1 MGRCIMSSIDDAF
14 ELEPVIIEEYE
25 RKEIPASIG
34 ESEDIKTDYEYA
46 RTNLY
51 NIVENGNVALGNLV
65 NLSKETEHP
74 RSYEVLG
81 QLMKVIGDTT
91 EKITVL
97 HEKQAK
103 LDTNRHNETNITN
116 NSLFVGSATDL
127 LDMLKK

>member
-1 MGRCIMSSIDDAF
+1 MSSIDDAF
-14 ELEPVIIEEYE
+14 EIEPINVEVYE
-25 RKEIPASIG
+25 RKEIPKSLG
-34 ESEDIKTDYEYA
+34 EDEDIKTDYEYA

-51 NIVENGNVALGNLV
+51 NLVENGNVALGNLV

-81 QLMKVIGDTT
+81 QLIKTIGDTA

-97 HEKQAK
+97 HEKQKK
-103 LDTNRHNETNITN
+103 LNTNVNNEPNVTN

>member
-14 ELEPVIIEEYE
+14 EIEPINVEVYE
-25 RKEIPASIG
+25 RKEIPKSLG
-34 ESEDIKTDYEYA
+34 EDEDIKTDYEYA

-51 NIVENGNVALGNLV
+51 NLVENGNVALGNLV

-81 QLMKVIGDTT
+81 QLIKTIGDTA

-97 HEKQAK
+97 HEKQKK
-103 LDTNRHNETNITN
+103 LNTNVNNEPNVTN